1 MTIDPRTPVIVGIG
15 QITQHLPDPS
25 AGLEPI
31 ALLAAAARAALA
43 DGGGDDGATL
53 RIDTV
58 AVAEILS
65 WRYPDPG
72 ALLARRMDIEPRTTI
87 LTSTGGNSPQMLM
100 NRLAAGIQAGD
111 HDVVLLGGVEC
122 MYSRR
127 RARRIEPKS
136 WLEWTKSDD
145 APCPNVWGDDRPGT
159 TQYEMAHRALA
170 PTQVYPLF
178 ETALRNARGHGID
191 EHQRAVGELWSQF
204 AAVAAD
210 NPDAWSRAA
219 YSTEEIATPTA
230 DNRLVCFPYTKRM
243 CANLDVDQA
252 AAVILC
258 SYEAAVAA
266 GVPSDRMVFP
276 VAGADAHDHYYV
288 TERDSLAR
296 STAIGIAGHAAL
308 AAAGVTLDDVARFD
322 LYSCFPAAVELAMD
336 SLGLVGRTGGDD
348 RPLTVTGGLPFAG
361 GPGNNYVTHS
371 IAAMVDTC
379 RANPGSIGLVT
390 ALGWYA
396 TKHSVGLYST
406 TPPLG
411 GFNRVDPGVTQAQ
424 VDALPRRDAAGVID
438 ASGEVEA
445 TSVAFDR
452 DGTPTIGILSVVLA
466 DGHRALANC
475 TDGDTLREMCMQ
487 PWEGRTVKFRP
498 DGDTNLVS

>member
-1 MTIDPRTPVIVGIG
+1 MTIDPRTPVIVGVG

-25 AGLEPI
+25 AGLEPV
-31 ALLAAAARAALA
+31 ALLAAAARAARA
-43 DGGGDDGATL
+43 DAGDERGGAL

-65 WRYPDPG
+65 WRYPDPA
-72 ALLARRMDIEPRTTI
+72 ALLSRWLGIEPRTTI
-87 LTSTGGNSPQMLM
+87 LTTTGGNSPQMLV
-100 NRLAAGIQAGD
+100 NRLAAGIQSGD

-127 RARRIEPKS
+127 RARRIEPKA

-145 APCPNVWGDDRPGT
+145 APCPNVWGDDRPGS

-178 ETALRNARGHGID
+178 ETALRDARGHGID
-191 EHQRAVGELWSQF
+191 AHQRAVGELWSHF

-219 YSTEEIATPTA
+219 YSTSEITTPTA

-252 AAVILC
+252 AAMVLS
-258 SYEAAVAA
+258 SYEAAIAA
-266 GVPSDRMVFP
+266 GVPTDRMVFP

-308 AAAGVTLDDVARFD
+308 SAAGVTLDDVTRFD

-336 SLGLVGRTGGDD
+336 SLGLAGRTGGDH

-361 GPGNNYVTHS
+361 WPGNNYVTHS
-371 IAAMVDTC
+371 IAAMVDAC
-379 RANPGSIGLVT
+379 RTDPGSIGLVT

-406 TPPLG
+406 TPPAR
-411 GFNRVDPGVTQAQ
+411 GFTRVEPSTTQAQ
-424 VDALPRRDAAGVID
+424 VDALPRRHVAGVID
-438 ASGEVEA
+438 ASGAVEA

-452 DGTPTIGILSVVLA
+452 DGTPTIGILSVLLA
-466 DGHRALANC
+466 DGRRALANC
-475 TDGDTLREMCMQ
+475 TDGDTLREMCTQ
-487 PWEGRTVKFRP
+487 PWEGRTVQLRP
-498 DGDTNLVS
+498 DGDSNVIA

>member
-1 MTIDPRTPVIVGIG
+1 MTIDPRTPVIVGVG
-15 QITQHLPDPS
+15 QRTQHLPDPS

-31 ALLAAAARAALA
+31 DLLAATARAALT
-43 DGGGDDGATL
+43 DCGDLGGGL

-87 LTSTGGNSPQMLM
+87 LTNTGGNSPQMLM
-100 NRLAAGIQAGD
+100 NRLAAGIQAGE
-111 HDVVLLGGVEC
+111 HDVVILGGVEC

-136 WLEWTKSDD
+136 WLEWTTSDD
-145 APCPNVWGDDRPGT
+145 APCPDVWGDDRPGT

-191 EHQRAVGELWSQF
+191 KHQCVVGELWSQF

-210 NPDAWSRAA
+210 NPNAWSRTA
-219 YSTEEIATPTA
+219 YSPEEITTPTI
-230 DNRLVCFPYTKRM
+230 DNRLACFPYTKRM

-266 GVPSDRMVFP
+266 GVSSDRMVFP

-308 AAAGVTLDDVARFD
+308 GAAGVTLDDVARFD

-371 IAAMVDTC
+371 IAAMVDAC
-379 RANPGSIGLVT
+379 RADPGSLGLVT

-406 TPPLG
+406 TPPAR
-411 GFNRVDPGVTQAQ
+411 GFTRVEPSATQAQ
-424 VDALPRRDAAGVID
+424 VDALPRRDVAGVID

-445 TSVAFDR
+445 TSVALDR
-452 DGTPTIGILSVVLA
+452 DGTPTIGILSVLLA
-466 DGHRALANC
+466 DGRRALANC
-475 TDGDTLREMCMQ
+475 TNGDTLRDMCTQ
-487 PWEGRTVKFRP
+487 PWEGRTVKFRA
-498 DGDTNLVS
+498 DGDTNDIN